1 MARRRS
7 RARTGA
13 APEKPPAS
21 ASAEAPA
28 WDADVPAHAQTWMYL
43 FLKGEVLTSF
53 PDSRELRMRQM
64 AWWNGLATPDVRRID
79 AEKVA
84 IALHRFFKDAMRR
97 PYESEFEQ
105 NGFAKSILALTEV
118 LVVADET
125 LPALAAVVDRIFRFE
140 NEA

>member
-1 MARRRS
+1 MGRRRS
-7 RARTGA
+7 RVRIVAP
-13 APEKPPAS
+13 PEKPPAS
-21 ASAEAPA
+21 PPATTA
-28 WDADVPAHAQTWMYL
+28 WDPDVPAQAQTWMYL
-43 FLKGEVLTSF
+43 FMKGEVLTSF
-53 PDSRELRMRQM
+53 PDSRELHMRQM

-97 PYESEFEQ
+97 PYEKEFEQ

-125 LPALAAVVDRIFRFE
+125 LPALAGVVDGIFRFE